1 MSVKISGNIEIN
13 ADTWLEFQGKND
25 AGENITIGSI
35 KGSIKD
41 NKKGADQSLIQI
53 IGRKDGQHKPL
64 LTIANNAIYAH
75 RDVPFVWQTE
85 DGKKTFVSGTSTTKR
100 NIDLPDDNGTL
111 MINNSGKVMA
121 TELPTSD
128 PSNAGQLWNDDGTVK
143 ISAG

>member
-1 MSVKISGNIEIN
+1 MSIKVSGNIEIQS
-13 ADTWLEFQGKND
+13 DTWLEFKGQND
-25 AGENITIGSI
+25 AGEDIRIGSI

-41 NKKGADQSLIQI
+41 NKKGADQSVIQI
-53 IGRKDGQHKPL
+53 IGRQDGQHKPL

>member
-1 MSVKISGNIEIN
+1 MFKCGKNITLN
-13 ADTWLEFQGKND
+13 ADSWLEFKGNND
-25 AGENITIGSI
+25 ADEEIRIGSI

-41 NKKGADQSLIQI
+41 NEKGADNSKIEI
-53 IGRKDGQHKPL
+53 IARTAGRHKPL
-64 LTIANNAIYAH
+64 LTVAHDGIYAFN
-75 RDVPFVWQTE
+75 DLPLVLAT
-85 DGKKTFVSGTSTTKR
+85 DAGKKTFLSGSSSTKR

-121 TELPTSD
+121 TDLPTSD

>member
-1 MSVKISGNIEIN
+1 MFKVGKNITVN
-13 ADTWLEFQGKND
+13 ADQVLEFRGLND
-25 AGENITIGSI
+25 AGEEIKIGQI

-41 NKKGADQSLIQI
+41 NKKGKDQSVITI

-64 LTIANNAIYAH
+64 LTVANNAIYAH
-75 RDVPFVWQTE
+75 RDVPIVWQTE

-100 NIDLPDDNGTL
+100 NINLPDDNGTL

-121 TELPTSD
+121 TDLPTSD
-128 PSNAGQLWNDDGTVK
+128 PSNAGQLWNDNGTLK

>member
-1 MSVKISGNIEIN
+1 MSIKVSGNIEIQ
-13 ADTWLEFQGKND
+13 ADTWLEFKGQND
-25 AGENITIGSI
+25 AGEDIRIGSI
-35 KGSIKD
+35 RGSIKD
-41 NKKGADQSLIQI
+41 NKKGADQSVIQV

-75 RDVPFVWQTE
+75 RGVPFVWQTE

-100 NIDLPDDNGTL
+100 NINLPDDNGTL

-128 PSNAGQLWNDDGTVK
+128 PSNAGQLWNDSGTVK

>member
-25 AGENITIGSI
+25 AGENIRIGSI

-128 PSNAGQLWNDDGTVK
+128 PSNAGQLWNDSGTVK

>member
-25 AGENITIGSI
+25 AGENIRIGSI

-41 NKKGADQSLIQI
+41 NKKGADQSVIQI

-85 DGKKTFVSGTSTTKR
+85 GGKKTFVSGTSTTKR

-128 PSNAGQLWNDDGTVK
+128 PSNAGQLWNDNGTVK

>member
-1 MSVKISGNIEIN
+1 MFKVGKNIQIN
-13 ADTWLEFQGKND
+13 ADTWLEFTGKND
-25 AGENITIGSI
+25 AGEEIRIGSI

-41 NKKGADQSLIQI
+41 NKKGADQSRIEI
-53 IGRKDGQHKPL
+53 IGRKDGEHKAL
-64 LTIANNAIYAH
+64 LTVANNAIYAH

-121 TELPTSD
+121 TDLPTSD
-128 PSNAGQLWNDDGTVK
+128 PSNAGQLWNDNGTVK
-143 ISAG
+143 ISLG

>member
-1 MSVKISGNIEIN
+1 MSVKISGNIGIN

-25 AGENITIGSI
+25 AGENIRIGSI

-41 NKKGADQSLIQI
+41 NTKGADHSKIEI
-53 IGRKDGQHKPL
+53 IARTAGRHKAL
-64 LTIANNAIYAH
+64 LTVANDGIYAWN
-75 RDVPFVWQTE
+75 DVPLVLAT
-85 DGKKTFVSGTSTTKR
+85 DAGKKTFLKGSSSTKR
-100 NIDLPDDNGTL
+100 NINLPDDNGTL

-128 PSNAGQLWNDDGTVK
+128 PSNAGQLWNDSGTVK